1 MPSELFVVGL
11 SWRTAPVAVREKLA
25 FPDDELP
32 RVLAELIGSPSIAEA
47 VVLSTCNRVEVY
59 GATPA
64 TAPASAVTSAAAEA
78 RSFLAE
84 SRGISAE
91 SLSESLYELVE
102 DDASRHAF
110 RVAAALDSL
119 VLGEAQILGQL
130 KAAYGVSVRAG
141 TAGPVLGRCLERAF
155 GVAKR
160 VRSETGIA
168 RGAANVSSVAVELA
182 RRVFG
187 ELTGKTVLVIG
198 AGKMSA
204 LAARHL
210 RAAGVG
216 TMLVTNRSP
225 EKAEELAEAVDGV
238 ARPWEQLESLLSISD
253 VVISSTGAREP
264 ILTRKL
270 FKKVTRARR
279 YEPVVVID
287 IAVPRDA
294 EAKIGKLDGVYLFDI
309 DDLERVV
316 AANLKERANE
326 AADAERIVTLEV
338 DQFRAWLRSQKV
350 VPAIRSLRDHFV
362 NVARAEVDRAVAG
375 IAGEA
380 DPEKRERAIRRMG
393 DLIVNKLLHAPTTAL
408 RHSDERD
415 VEELVSAAMR
425 LFELPGDSDA
435 APPRDIEAPMPAAE
449 ATGKNR
455 GT

>member
-1 MPSELFVVGL
+1 MPSELFVVGV

-25 FPDDELP
+25 FPDDELA
-32 RVLAELIGSPSIAEA
+32 RALTELTGSPSISEA

-59 GATPA
+59 GATPES
-64 TAPASAVTSAAAEA
+64 APASAVTSAAAEA

-84 SRGISAE
+84 SRGMAAE
-91 SLSESLYELVE
+91 DLAASLYEYVE

-110 RVAAALDSL
+110 RVASALDSL

-130 KAAYGVSVRAG
+130 KAAYGVSVRTG
-141 TAGPVLGRCLERAF
+141 TTGTVLGRCLERAF
-155 GVAKR
+155 SVAKR
-160 VRSETGIA
+160 VRTETGIS

-182 RRVFG
+182 KRVFG
-187 ELTGKTVLVIG
+187 DLGGKSVLVVG

-216 TMLVTNRSP
+216 SIIVTNRSQA
-225 EKAEELAEAVDGV
+225 KAVALADEVDGV
-238 ARPWEQLESLLSISD
+238 ARPWERLEDLLAISD

-264 ILTRKL
+264 VLTKPL
-270 FKKVTRARR
+270 FKRVTRVRR

-294 EAKIGKLDGVYLFDI
+294 EARIGKLDGVYLFDI

-316 AANLKERANE
+316 AANLKERAEE
-326 AADAERIVTLEV
+326 ADDAERIVTGEV
-338 DQFRAWLRSQKV
+338 AQFRTWLRSQRV
-350 VPAIRSLRDHFV
+350 VPTIRSLRDHFTQ
-362 NVARAEVDRAVAG
+362 VARAEVDKTLRQ
-375 IAGEA
+375 IRRDQ
-380 DPEKRERAIRRMG
+380 DPDKLEKAIRRLG
-393 DLIVNKLLHAPTTAL
+393 DLIVNKLLHTPTAAL

-415 VEELVSAAMR
+415 IEELVVAAQR
-425 LFELPGDSDA
+425 LFELSERDREPKADVVALPTANA
-435 APPRDIEAPMPAAE
+435 AS
-449 ATGKNR
+449 KNR